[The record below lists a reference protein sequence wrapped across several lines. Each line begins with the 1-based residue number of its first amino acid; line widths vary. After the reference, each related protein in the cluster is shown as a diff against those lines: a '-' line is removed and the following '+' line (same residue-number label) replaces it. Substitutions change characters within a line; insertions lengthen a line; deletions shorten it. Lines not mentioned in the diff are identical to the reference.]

1 MVCYIDVKFFLYYLL
16 ASQSSGE
23 VRSPNLLVNPNDFL
37 ADSDTDALFGYVFL
51 YCKNVV
57 IVVNLK
63 SLLEHTFLPAFTH
76 FFLHKLFWSVWVCV
90 SYA

>member
-63 SLLEHTFLPAFTH
+63 SLLECVNAGGSVCEAHIPSCIHTL
-76 FFLHKLFWSVWVCV
+76 LF
-90 SYA
+90 A